1 MSQNGSGERSLFVN
15 ATDEIER
22 LFAAEYARV
31 ARLIARVIRD
41 PGRAEV
47 LAVEVFLR
55 DAPGRGAAGATPEG
69 WLCVTAARMA
79 LDELRRRE
87 RWARWRPV
95 FAVGRAP
102 ATPEEI
108 HCANQEQA
116 RVREVLGRLPARQA
130 EMLLLRNEGMRYEEL
145 AAALGVQAGSVGTLL
160 ARAQKAFRRE
170 YEERYGT
177 ECY

>member
-1 MSQNGSGERSLFVN
+1 MSQNAGGERFLYVN

-41 PGRAEV
+41 PGRAEE

-55 DAPGRGAAGATPEG
+55 FTPGRVAPEG

-79 LDELRRRE
+79 LDELRRQA

-116 RVREVLGRLPARQA
+116 RVREVLGRLPKRQA
-130 EMLLLRNEGMRYEEL
+130 ELLLLRNEGMRYEEL
-145 AAALGVQAGSVGTLL
+145 AVALGVQAASVGTLL
-160 ARAQKAFRRE
+160 ARAQQAFRRE